1 MRGEEQMRIVTIS
14 RLLGAYGDI
23 IAPIVARRMGLSLIG
38 RDQLHELAQ
47 GCDPE
52 FTDIC
57 SIYETEH
64 GPHFFERIF
73 FDRPSYTSIFEALT
87 FEQAS
92 RGNVVIVGRGAQ
104 IILRN
109 VPGVA
114 RVRIV
119 APKDIRV
126 KRIMERLNF
135 SEEEAEDY
143 AHKYDHERENLV
155 RSIFQSD
162 PQDWSLYDVIVNT
175 ERFSAGDAAELVI
188 EAVEKIAKVPDEE
201 SLKEE
206 LRNKALAK
214 RIEGQIRKVLTSAV
228 ARYVAVQVERDGLV
242 KLSGRVRES
251 QNKQKA
257 ENLAAGFPGVTKV
270 DNDLKVMELSFGY

>member
-1 MRGEEQMRIVTIS
+1 
-14 RLLGAYGDI
+14 
-23 IAPIVARRMGLSLIG
+23 MGLSLIG

-73 FDRPSYTSIFEALT
+73 FDRPSYTSVFEALT

-104 IILRN
+104 IILREI
-109 VPGVA
+109 PGVA

-135 SEEEAEDY
+135 SKEEAEDY

-175 ERFSAGDAAELVI
+175 ERFSAGDAAQLVI
-188 EAVEKIAKVPDEE
+188 DAVEKIEKVPDEE
-201 SLKEE
+201 ALKES
-206 LRNKALAK
+206 LRNRAIAK
-214 RIEGQIRKVLTSAV
+214 RIEALIRKVLTSAV
-228 ARYVAVQVERDGLV
+228 ARYVMVKVEPGGLV
-242 KLSGRVRES
+242 QLSGRIREKI
-251 QNKQKA
+251 NKEKA
-257 ENLAAGFPGVTKV
+257 EELASQFPGVTRV
-270 DNDLKVMELSFGY
+270 ESDLKVMELSFGY

>member
-1 MRGEEQMRIVTIS
+1 MRIVTIS

-73 FDRPSYTSIFEALT
+73 FDRPSYTSVFEALT

-104 IILRN
+104 IILREI
-109 VPGVA
+109 PGVA

-135 SEEEAEDY
+135 SRDEAEDY

-175 ERFSAGDAAELVI
+175 ERFSAGDAAQFVI
-188 EAVEKIAKVPDEE
+188 DAVEKIEKVPDEE
-201 SLKEE
+201 ALKES
-206 LRNKALAK
+206 LRNRALAK
-214 RIEGQIRKVLTSAV
+214 RIEALIRKVLTSAV
-228 ARYVAVQVERDGLV
+228 ARYVMVKVEPGGLV
-242 KLSGRVRES
+242 NLSGRIREKT
-251 QNKQKA
+251 NKEKA
-257 ENLAAGFPGVTKV
+257 EELASQFPGVTKV
-270 DNDLKVMELSFGY
+270 ESDLKVMELSFGY

>member
-1 MRGEEQMRIVTIS
+1 MRIVTIS

-73 FDRPSYTSIFEALT
+73 FDRPSYTSVFEALT

-104 IILRN
+104 IILRE

-135 SEEEAEDY
+135 SREEAEDY

-175 ERFSAGDAAELVI
+175 ERYSAGDAAQLVI
-188 EAVEKIAKVPDEE
+188 EAVEKIEKVPDEE
-201 SLKEE
+201 ALKEN
-206 LRNKALAK
+206 LRNRALAK
-214 RIEGQIRKVLTSAV
+214 RIEALIRKVLTSAV
-228 ARYVAVQVERDGLV
+228 ARYVMVKVEPGGLV
-242 KLSGRVRES
+242 KLSGRIREKT
-251 QNKQKA
+251 NKEKA
-257 ENLAAGFPGVTKV
+257 EELASQFPGIAKV
-270 DNDLKVMELSFGY
+270 ESDLKVMELSFGY

>member
-1 MRGEEQMRIVTIS
+1 MRIVTIS

-73 FDRPSYTSIFEALT
+73 FDRPSYTSVFEALT

-104 IILRN
+104 IILREI
-109 VPGVA
+109 PGVA

-119 APKDIRV
+119 APKDVRV

-135 SEEEAEDY
+135 SRDEAEDY

-162 PQDWSLYDVIVNT
+162 PQDWSLYDVIINT
-175 ERFSAGDAAELVI
+175 ERFSAGDAAQFVI
-188 EAVEKIAKVPDEE
+188 DAVEKIEKVPDEE
-201 SLKEE
+201 ALKES
-206 LRNKALAK
+206 LRNRALAK
-214 RIEGQIRKVLTSAV
+214 RIEALIRKVLTSAV
-228 ARYVAVQVERDGLV
+228 ARYVMVKVEPGGLV
-242 KLSGRVRES
+242 KLSGRIREKT
-251 QNKQKA
+251 NKEKA
-257 ENLAAGFPGVTKV
+257 EELASQFPGVTKV
-270 DNDLKVMELSFGY
+270 ESDLKVMELSFGY

>member
-1 MRGEEQMRIVTIS
+1 MRIVTIS

-73 FDRPSYTSIFEALT
+73 FDRPSYTSVFEALT

-104 IILRN
+104 IILRE

-135 SEEEAEDY
+135 SKEEAEDY

-175 ERFSAGDAAELVI
+175 ERFSAGEAAQLVMD
-188 EAVEKIAKVPDEE
+188 AVEKIEKVPDEE
-201 SLKEE
+201 ALKES
-206 LRNKALAK
+206 LRNRAIAK
-214 RIEGQIRKVLTSAV
+214 RIEALIRKVLTSAV
-228 ARYVAVQVERDGLV
+228 ARYVMVKVEPGGLV
-242 KLSGRVRES
+242 KLSGRIREKI
-251 QNKQKA
+251 NKEKA
-257 ENLAAGFPGVTKV
+257 EELASQFPGITKV
-270 DNDLKVMELSFGY
+270 ESDLKVMELSFGY

>member
-1 MRGEEQMRIVTIS
+1 MRIVTIS

-23 IAPIVARRMGLSLIG
+23 VAPIVARRMGLSLIG

-73 FDRPSYTSIFEALT
+73 FDRPSYTSVFEALT

-104 IILRN
+104 IILREI
-109 VPGVA
+109 PGVA

-135 SEEEAEDY
+135 SKEEAEDY

-175 ERFSAGDAAELVI
+175 ERFSAGDAAQLVMD
-188 EAVEKIAKVPDEE
+188 AVEKIEKVPDEE
-201 SLKEE
+201 ALKES
-206 LRNKALAK
+206 LRNRALAK
-214 RIEGQIRKVLTSAV
+214 RIEALIRKVLTSAV
-228 ARYVAVQVERDGLV
+228 ARYVMVKVEPGGLV
-242 KLSGRVRES
+242 QLSGRIREKS
-251 QNKQKA
+251 NKEKA
-257 ENLAAGFPGVTKV
+257 EELAAQFPGVTKV
-270 DNDLKVMELSFGY
+270 ESDLKVMELSFGY

>member
-1 MRGEEQMRIVTIS
+1 MRIVTIS

-73 FDRPSYTSIFEALT
+73 FDRPSYTSVFEALT

-104 IILRN
+104 IILREI
-109 VPGVA
+109 PGVA

-135 SEEEAEDY
+135 SRDEAEDY

-175 ERFSAGDAAELVI
+175 ERFSAGDAAQLVI
-188 EAVEKIAKVPDEE
+188 DAVEKIEKVPDEE
-201 SLKEE
+201 ALKES
-206 LRNKALAK
+206 LRNRALAK
-214 RIEGQIRKVLTSAV
+214 RIEALIRKVLTSAV
-228 ARYVAVQVERDGLV
+228 ARYVMVKVEPGGLV
-242 KLSGRVRES
+242 KLSGRIREKT
-251 QNKQKA
+251 NKEKA
-257 ENLAAGFPGVTKV
+257 EELASQFPGVTKV
-270 DNDLKVMELSFGY
+270 ESDLKVMELSFGY

>member
-1 MRGEEQMRIVTIS
+1 MRIVTIS

-73 FDRPSYTSIFEALT
+73 FDRPSYTSVFEALT

-104 IILRN
+104 IILREI
-109 VPGVA
+109 PGVA

-135 SEEEAEDY
+135 SREEAEDY

-175 ERFSAGDAAELVI
+175 ERFSAGDAAQLVI
-188 EAVEKIAKVPDEE
+188 DAVEKIEKVPDEE
-201 SLKEE
+201 ALKES
-206 LRNKALAK
+206 LRNRALAK
-214 RIEGQIRKVLTSAV
+214 RIEALIRKVLTSAV
-228 ARYVAVQVERDGLV
+228 ARYVMVKVESGGLV
-242 KLSGRVRES
+242 KLSGRIREKT
-251 QNKQKA
+251 NKEKA
-257 ENLAAGFPGVTKV
+257 EELASQFPGVTKV
-270 DNDLKVMELSFGY
+270 ESDLKVMELSFGY

>member
-1 MRGEEQMRIVTIS
+1 MRIVTIS

-23 IAPIVARRMGLSLIG
+23 IAPIVARRMGLSLVG

-73 FDRPSYTSIFEALT
+73 FDRPSYTSVFEALT

-104 IILRN
+104 IILREI
-109 VPGVA
+109 PGVA

-135 SEEEAEDY
+135 SREEAEDF

-175 ERFSAGDAAELVI
+175 ERFSAGDSADLVI
-188 EAVEKIAKVPDEE
+188 NAVEKIEKVPDEE
-201 SLKEE
+201 ALKES
-206 LRNKALAK
+206 LTNKALAK
-214 RIEGQIRKVLTSAV
+214 RIEALIRKVLTSAV
-228 ARYVAVQVERDGLV
+228 ARYVMVKVEPGGV
-242 KLSGRVRES
+242 VNLSGRIREKT
-251 QNKQKA
+251 NKEKA
-257 ENLAAGFPGVTKV
+257 EELAAQFPGVTKV
-270 DNDLKVMELSFGY
+270 ESDLKVMELSFGY

>member
-1 MRGEEQMRIVTIS
+1 MRIVTIS

-73 FDRPSYTSIFEALT
+73 FDRPSYTSVFEALT

-92 RGNVVIVGRGAQ
+92 RGNVGIVGRGAL
-104 IILRN
+104 IILRE

-135 SEEEAEDY
+135 SKEEAEDY

-175 ERFSAGDAAELVI
+175 ERFSAGDAAQLVMD
-188 EAVEKIAKVPDEE
+188 AVEKIEKVPDEE
-201 SLKEE
+201 ALKES
-206 LRNKALAK
+206 LRNRAIAK
-214 RIEGQIRKVLTSAV
+214 RIEALIRKVLTSAV
-228 ARYVAVQVERDGLV
+228 ARYVMVKVEPGGLV
-242 KLSGRVRES
+242 KLSGRIREKI
-251 QNKQKA
+251 NKEKA
-257 ENLAAGFPGVTKV
+257 EELASQFPGITKV
-270 DNDLKVMELSFGY
+270 ESDLKVMELSFGY